1 MNRPL
6 LLSFAVCVA
15 LAACK
20 KNEPSAVDLTPTKET
35 VAGVN
40 LIDYDSPKGAFTCRA
55 PADWKGREV
64 VDGSTDTITFV
75 GPWSAQGMAHISIL
89 QYPHAKNDQW
99 TDADK
104 YAASFWEVTQDGK
117 QPAIEKKTIGGNT
130 VTLLHYERP
139 FRKVHSKKIEY
150 MMREDVALIPV
161 KGGFF
166 SISHSAPVHM
176 YQETLPIFEA
186 VVRSFKPKI

>member
-6 LLSFAVCVA
+6 MLSIAVWVA

-20 KNEPSAVDLTPTKET
+20 KSAPAAVDLTPTKET

-55 PADWKGREV
+55 PADWKGRED
-64 VDGSTDTITFV
+64 VDGATDSITFV
-75 GPWSAQGMAHISIL
+75 GPWSAKGMANIHIL

-99 TDADK
+99 KDADK
-104 YAASFWEVTQDGK
+104 YAASFWEVASDGK
-117 QPAIEKKTIGGNT
+117 QPALEKKKIGGNT
-130 VTLLHYERP
+130 VTFLHYERP
-139 FRKVHSKKIEY
+139 FRKAHSKKIEY

-166 SISHSAPVHM
+166 EIWHSAPVHM
-176 YQETLPIFEA
+176 YQETMPVFEA

>member
-6 LLSFAVCVA
+6 LLSIAVCAA
-15 LAACK
+15 LASCK
-20 KNEPSAVDLTPTKET
+20 KSEPAAVNLTPAKET
-35 VAGVN
+35 AAGVN

-64 VDGSTDTITFV
+64 VDGLTDTITFV
-75 GPWSAQGMAHISIL
+75 GPWSAKGMANISIL

-99 TDADK
+99 KDADK
-104 YAASFWEVTQDGK
+104 YAQSFWVLSSDGK
-117 QPAIEKKTIGGNT
+117 QPPLEKKTIGDKT
-130 VTLLHYERP
+130 VTLLHFERP
-139 FRKVHSKKIEY
+139 FRRVHSKKIEY
-150 MMREDVALIPV
+150 MLREDVALIPV

-166 SISHSAPVHM
+166 EISHSAPVHM

>member
-6 LLSFAVCVA
+6 MLSLAVCAA
-15 LAACK
+15 LSSCK
-20 KNEPSAVDLTPTKET
+20 KSEPAAVDLTPTMET

-55 PADWKGREV
+55 PADWKGRER
-64 VDGSTDTITFV
+64 VDGWTDTVTFV
-75 GPWSAQGMAHISIL
+75 GPWSEKGMAHISVL

-104 YAASFWEVTQDGK
+104 YAASFWQITQDGK
-117 QPAIEKKTIGGNT
+117 QPLVEKKRIGGNT
-130 VTLLHYERP
+130 AILLHLERP
-139 FRKVHSKKIEY
+139 HRKVHSKKIEY
-150 MMREDVALIPV
+150 MMREDYALIPV

-166 SISHSAPVHM
+166 SIKHSAPVHM
-176 YQETLPIFEA
+176 YRETLPVFEA